1 MLTLHKA
8 LTLILFIVV
17 QTTFSGFAQVLE
29 ATETK
34 ALLHT
39 NVTSMKGK
47 ARQGEIILLQ
57 GIKSKQ
63 QFKGITDKNGKFSLL
78 IPEGDNY
85 VIIYKTISGNVKYD
99 TMPIPIKA
107 GIFTY
112 QLTIQYDPPK
122 TYTLDNVFF
131 DTGKSTLRPES
142 YKTLN
147 ELVELLKAKPQIEI
161 EIEGHTDN
169 VGTPESNMQL
179 SQNRA
184 EAVRNY
190 LISKGIPANRITTQ
204 GYGDTQAVAS
214 NQTVEGRQQNRRTVV
229 SITKE

>member
-1 MLTLHKA
+1 MATQRSFIIFIICIIFF
-8 LTLILFIVV
+8 TPLFT
-17 QTTFSGFAQVLE
+17 QAQQLE

-34 ALLHT
+34 AVLHAS
-39 NVTSMKGK
+39 VTSMEGK

-63 QFKGITDKNGKFSLL
+63 TFKGITDKSGKFSLL

-85 VIIYKTISGNVKYD
+85 IIIYKTISGNVKYD
-99 TMPIPIKA
+99 TMPIPHKA

-131 DTGKSTLRPES
+131 DTGKSTLKPES

-147 ELVELLKAKPQIEI
+147 ELVELMKVKPQLEI
-161 EIEGHTDN
+161 EIAGHTDN
-169 VGTPESNMQL
+169 VGTPESNILL

-184 EAVRNY
+184 KTVRNY
-190 LISKGIPANRITTQ
+190 LINQGIAAYRITTQ
-204 GYGDTQAVAS
+204 GYGDTQPVAS
-214 NQTVEGRQQNRRTVV
+214 NQTPEGKQQNRRTVV

>member
-1 MLTLHKA
+1 MQTQHPY

-17 QTTFSGFAQVLE
+17 QTTFSCHGQTLE

-34 ALLHT
+34 ALLNT
-39 NVTSMKGK
+39 SVTSMNGK

-85 VIIYKTISGNVKYD
+85 IIIYKTISGSVKYD
-99 TMPIPIKA
+99 TMPIPNKT

-131 DTGKSTLRPES
+131 DTGKSTLKPES
-142 YKTLN
+142 YNTLN
-147 ELVELLKAKPQIEI
+147 QLVELLKVKPQMEI
-161 EIEGHTDN
+161 EIAGHTDN
-169 VGTPESNMQL
+169 VGTPESNVLL

-184 EAVRNY
+184 KAVRNY
-190 LISKGIPANRITTQ
+190 LIQKEIAANRITTQ
-204 GYGDTQAVAS
+204 GYGDTQPIAS
-214 NQTVEGRQQNRRTVV
+214 NQTPEGRQQNRRTVV
-229 SITKE
+229 RITKE